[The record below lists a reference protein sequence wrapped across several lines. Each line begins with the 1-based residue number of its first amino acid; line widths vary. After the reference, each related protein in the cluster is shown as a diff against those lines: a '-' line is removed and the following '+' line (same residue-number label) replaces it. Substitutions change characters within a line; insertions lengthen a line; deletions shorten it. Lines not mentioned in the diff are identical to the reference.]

1 MYWFE
6 ARFIKYNGDFGSRL
20 WIGGVSARVMMR
32 PRGPVTVDLF
42 PLDLNAVNLISGIK
56 YFQFNLCVV
65 TF

>member
-20 WIGGVSARVMMR
+20 WIGGVNARVMMR

-42 PLDLNAVNLISGIK
+42 PPDLNGCESYLWYQILSI
-56 YFQFNLCVV
+56 
-65 TF
+65 